1 MGLKRGIT
9 GKEPNLSMGEKI
21 ASIEARSRSPEK
33 LEISGKESVLQM
45 VICDFFSFEPQGS
58 VIFEIFT
65 EKIGHRTQFIPFLSI
80 VNFGF
85 WGTQRRSP
93 FGNFF
98 PCYKLLP

>member
-45 VICDFFSFEPQGS
+45 DIFLLNHKGQLSILGSGVLKDVPLLVTFFPATNFCLNERFFS
-58 VIFEIFT
+58 
-65 EKIGHRTQFIPFLSI
+65 
-80 VNFGF
+80 
-85 WGTQRRSP
+85 
-93 FGNFF
+93 
-98 PCYKLLP
+98 